1 LQKPTIRYQ
10 PLRFWNYED
19 TLAKKF
25 AVLIIALLLPL
36 CGVVVLQGDLL
47 FSELLVLL
55 TAVG

>member
-1 LQKPTIRYQ
+1 V
-10 PLRFWNYED
+10 
-19 TLAKKF
+19 
-25 AVLIIALLLPL
+25 VLIIALLLPL